1 MKGISD
7 YITKDGV
14 RVLRVH
20 YSADED
26 KDPDSSGGK
35 TWMTRSL
42 QGYPGGMS
50 GAKWR
55 REMEIDFNA
64 QGGQLVFPM
73 MEKHIERI
81 HIPEYKELPE
91 AWSLYGGF
99 DYAGRGTTAFMV
111 VAHDPRNDDYYAV
124 HEFYKRKAGYVS
136 TSDAIKD
143 YKYYDRLEWIV
154 ADPSMWTRTQER
166 GDGGDLVSMAQLFSE
181 QGIHFV
187 KGTRGGDTEFAELIN
202 EQMWGGFDKEG
213 KKSNW
218 QPRYRITKACTNHWM
233 EMSQWRYNEW
243 TTSTGQ
249 NRNVK
254 ETMVDKNNHSIDAV
268 KYLFKM
274 LSSNWMADK
283 VDSFDVSRH
292 VIN

>member
-1 MKGISD
+1 MKGIDD
-7 YITKDGV
+7 YMTKDGV

-26 KDPDSSGGK
+26 KDPNTKGGAS
-35 TWMTRSL
+35 WMAKSL
-42 QGYPGGMS
+42 IGYPGGTS

-64 QGGQLVFPM
+64 QGGQLVFSCM
-73 MEKHIERI
+73 DKHRERI
-81 HIPEYKELPE
+81 YIPSYDVIPEGWK
-91 AWSLYGGF
+91 LYGGF

-111 VAHDPRNDDYYAV
+111 VAYDKISDSYYAI
-124 HEFYKRKAGYVS
+124 HEFYKKKSGYIA
-136 TSDAIKD
+136 TSEAIKS
-143 YKYYDRLEWIV
+143 YKYFDNLEWIV
-154 ADPSMWTRTQER
+154 ADPSMWSKTQER

-181 QGIHFV
+181 QGIHFLR
-187 KGTRGGDTEFAELIN
+187 GTRGGDTEFAELIN
-202 EQMWGGFDKEG
+202 EKMWNGFE
-213 KKSNW
+213 KKNKNW
-218 QPRYRITKACTNHWM
+218 QPRYRITKSCINHWN

-249 NRNVK
+249 SRNLK
-254 ETMVDKNNHSIDAV
+254 ETMIDKNNHSIDAV

-283 VDSFDVSRH
+283 VDSFDMSRH
-292 VIN
+292 VVS